1 MTWEETIR
9 EIRRR
14 QDFKELVKL
23 AYLDEDLKGNV
34 ERFIKSTEWKETE
47 KLIAAHK
54 AGKLR
59 VLDMGCGNGI
69 AAVAFALGRHEVV
82 AVDPDDS
89 ITVGTGAVLHL
100 KHLYGLDNLEVVT
113 GYAEKVDLQS
123 ESFDLVYCRQSMH
136 HANDLEKFVSN
147 CSTFLKKGGIMI
159 TVRDHVV
166 WGKKDK
172 KLFLKTHALHKF
184 YGGENAFS
192 DQEYATAFERAGLR
206 VVIRLKHFDSV
217 INYYP
222 LSPEQVEQW
231 RHQESDNIR
240 SNLKKKLGMF
250 GNWQLIY
257 WLYTKLIFDPA
268 NLTNEKKVPGRMYS
282 YLSFKK

>member
-9 EIRRR
+9 EIRK
-14 QDFKELVKL
+14 QHHFNDLVKL
-23 AYLDEDLKGNV
+23 AYLDEDLKKNV
-34 ERFIKSTEWKETE
+34 ERFIKSAEWKETD
-47 KLIAAHK
+47 KLIAEHK
-54 AGKLR
+54 PGKLR
-59 VLDMGCGNGI
+59 ILDMGCGNGI
-69 AAVAFALGRHEVV
+69 AAVAFALGAHEVV
-82 AVDPDDS
+82 AVDPDNS

-100 KHLYGLDNLEVVT
+100 KQLYGLNNLEVVT
-113 GYAEKVDLQS
+113 GYAETVDLPT

-136 HANDLEKFVSN
+136 HANDLEKFVAN
-147 CSTFLKKGGIMI
+147 CSAFLKRGGIMI

-206 VVIRLKHFDSV
+206 VAVVLKHFDSV

-222 LSPEQVEQW
+222 LSPQQVEQW
-231 RHQESDNIR
+231 RHRESGNIR
-240 SNLKKKLGMF
+240 SNLKKKLGVF
-250 GNWQLIY
+250 GNWHFSY

-268 NLTNEKKVPGRMYS
+268 DLTDEKKVPGRMYS